1 VGRIAAL
8 LEDIKA
14 IESRIAIDGFSI
26 NADLELAGKRAEINL
41 IFEDAPT
48 LTDLE
53 NLTLQCA
60 PDIFFQT
67 LVNCIKNNA
76 LSHQASIFK
85 IRNLK
90 KQNIKRRMVLLKQNF
105 NQNIAEILELERV
118 LTNLVE
124 SELRDELLHYKTFEH
139 LNNEKIT
146 PHFMNLVKSKKT
158 GDSLENLKKNDG
170 TEFTNVNELKEYV
183 RNYYRDIYKQ
193 ENNAANNCTIENVQ
207 QFLGPVAYDPIV
219 VNAKLTNEE
228 REALE
233 SDITEIELTQ
243 SINNANLSSAPGAD
257 GISNRFI
264 KNFWEF
270 FKRPLLKLC
279 QTCHLEGR
287 LPTFLKTANIKLI
300 PKKGDTSKIKNWR
313 PISLLNCFYKIIS
326 RVVTTRL
333 RKFMDKMTPICQKGY
348 SGSRYCQEVL
358 ISVMDNIER
367 LNTIKKR
374 GCLISL
380 DIKKAFDSLS
390 HSYLNSVYK
399 FYNFGPKLIRWLTIL
414 CTNRQACIIIDNN
427 ITTEFF
433 DLERGNA
440 QGDTISPFLF
450 NLGYQILLF
459 KLELSLQIVGLLH
472 EFAEE
477 AEVAERTLNPDPVR
491 NPQVRVSDPKAF
503 ALADAKI
510 KNTGVCFADNALT
523 IIQKIHTQANF
534 WKRFNLSLP
543 GRINVAKT
551 FLYSQINYLGCF
563 LPLSHA
569 EITSISKEI
578 ENFVCGKL
586 RIARNRVFQK
596 KCEGGLDLIDL
607 HDYIGSQTISW
618 LKRAYKR
625 DDLWKAELFAASY
638 GSIFNL
644 RKHNFNKKSQPILH
658 NIASQ
663 AEKFVFSFTVHKE
676 NFMKSAVFENP
687 CLTFDLNGHHYLK
700 KSFFTLDEWALYH
713 NKIKNLTLDQ
723 ILNNEKT
730 VKSLQE
736 FSEITGMY
744 ISDIKFN
751 KLRGIA
757 NCAVLKF
764 SKNESYE
771 KKTDTV
777 QNFLMRIK
785 KGSKTI
791 RNILQGSHTCTVSQ
805 NIIKYAEL
813 TDTFIN
819 ADHSRVLNSSWVS
832 MGYLHNSVKTFIF
845 KLHNNILGINS
856 RVAHF
861 VRNHPSTCT
870 FCDITQAPEENSESI
885 KHLFF

>member
-1 VGRIAAL
+1 MNPNKREYTYVPSSIIEHNRSRIDFFLVSNSLINQNTRCSIPHSLTSVLFDHKPVLLFLSGKKHFNRNLIKDMTIKHPDLLSHVKNAVWECYLQHCVPGINLDGTHTTREFLQEQILTVGRIAAL

-105 NQNIAEILELERV
+105 NQNTAEILELERV

-124 SELRDELLHYKTFEH
+124 SELRDELLHYKKFEH

-146 PHFMNLVKSKKT
+146 PHFMNLVKSKKS

-207 QFLGPVAYDPIV
+207 QFLGPVAFDPIV

-348 SGSRYCQEVL
+348 SGTRYCQEVL

-414 CTNRQACIIIDNN
+414 CTNRQACIIIENN

-450 NLGYQILLF
+450 HLGYQILLF
-459 KLELSLQIVGLLH
+459 KLE
-472 EFAEE
+472 
-477 AEVAERTLNPDPVR
+477 
-491 NPQVRVSDPKAF
+491 
-503 ALADAKI
+503 
-510 KNTGVCFADNALT
+510 
-523 IIQKIHTQANF
+523 
-534 WKRFNLSLP
+534 
-543 GRINVAKT
+543 
-551 FLYSQINYLGCF
+551 
-563 LPLSHA
+563 
-569 EITSISKEI
+569 
-578 ENFVCGKL
+578 
-586 RIARNRVFQK
+586 
-596 KCEGGLDLIDL
+596 
-607 HDYIGSQTISW
+607 
-618 LKRAYKR
+618 
-625 DDLWKAELFAASY
+625 
-638 GSIFNL
+638 
-644 RKHNFNKKSQPILH
+644 
-658 NIASQ
+658 
-663 AEKFVFSFTVHKE
+663 
-676 NFMKSAVFENP
+676 
-687 CLTFDLNGHHYLK
+687 
-700 KSFFTLDEWALYH
+700 
-713 NKIKNLTLDQ
+713 
-723 ILNNEKT
+723 
-730 VKSLQE
+730 
-736 FSEITGMY
+736 
-744 ISDIKFN
+744 
-751 KLRGIA
+751 
-757 NCAVLKF
+757 
-764 SKNESYE
+764 
-771 KKTDTV
+771 
-777 QNFLMRIK
+777 
-785 KGSKTI
+785 
-791 RNILQGSHTCTVSQ
+791 
-805 NIIKYAEL
+805 
-813 TDTFIN
+813 
-819 ADHSRVLNSSWVS
+819 
-832 MGYLHNSVKTFIF
+832 
-845 KLHNNILGINS
+845 
-856 RVAHF
+856 
-861 VRNHPSTCT
+861 
-870 FCDITQAPEENSESI
+870 
-885 KHLFF
+885 